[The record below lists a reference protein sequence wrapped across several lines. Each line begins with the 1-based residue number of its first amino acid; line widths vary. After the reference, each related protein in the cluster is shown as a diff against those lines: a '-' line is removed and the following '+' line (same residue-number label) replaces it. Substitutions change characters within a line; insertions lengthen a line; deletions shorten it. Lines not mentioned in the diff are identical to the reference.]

1 MSTFSDRLKEL
12 RGTESQSSFAAQI
25 ELNRVQYAKYESGV
39 NAPSIEVLTRI
50 CRVHACSA
58 DWLLGLKN
66 DVPSIAAGKGSAIA
80 IGGNASVVNG
90 APSTPGES
98 AECRKCPYRK
108 KLEKLEKLLSK

>member
-1 MSTFSDRLKEL
+1 MAR
-12 RGTESQSSFAAQI
+12 Q
-25 ELNRVQYAKYESGV
+25 LNMPRPQWIKYETGASVPG
-39 NAPSIEVLTRI
+39 ADILTRI

-90 APSTPGES
+90 APSAPGES

-108 KLEKLEKLLSK
+108 KLDKLEKLLSK